1 MKKDYYNIAYRG
13 FRAVSWIWILFL
25 VFGLLGL
32 IGQSYGRTPS
42 AGVRV
47 WVLQAMAQLVLS
59 LISARLLKKRESL
72 AIWAAY
78 ATLGVNLILSIILF
92 SIVPKTLVGIVSIII
107 FVYLLVAVVGAQK
120 QLKK

>member
-1 MKKDYYNIAYRG
+1 M
-13 FRAVSWIWILFL
+13 
-25 VFGLLGL
+25 FGLLGL

-42 AGVRV
+42 AFVLV